1 MIIGKD
7 YRLRD
12 DLYEEDKTLPI
23 ELLTGPY
30 QGVILRYTTVAIKE
44 MEDDQAKMIF
54 DYELLEMG
62 NHTETSLRKDTRFIE
77 HAGLVLNTM
86 ILETLEAKNADRED
100 DSTELVEE

>member
-44 MEDDQAKMIF
+44 TEGDQARMIF

-62 NHTETSLRKDTRFIE
+62 NHTETSLRKDVRFTE

-86 ILETLEAKNADRED
+86 ILETLEEQNAAREN
-100 DSTELVEE
+100 DSTEFIEE

>member
-12 DLYEEDKTLPI
+12 DLYEEDKTLPL

-30 QGVILRYTTVAIKE
+30 KGVILRYTTVAIKE
-44 MEDDQAKMIF
+44 MEDNQAKMLF

-62 NHTETSLRKDTRFIE
+62 NHTETSLRRDVKFTE

-100 DSTELVEE
+100 DSTEFVEE